1 MTARRP
7 RWRAPPPLRSAR
19 RAGPAPRAPSWAY
32 WRTRRR
38 WPSTSDDPWPC
49 RRRRVRSSRA
59 TTSPTTRTA
68 TGTCP
73 ARRSCPKDTGA
84 RRSLTAP
91 FPRCSSR
98 PSRIARH
105 GPSSPHCRWSPTIAA
120 TRRTGPAN
128 LPDPHHLHNLHHLHD
143 VGGTAGE
150 VMCGIFGAVSLRGA
164 PLKHADCLPAMAAA
178 LAHRGPDGEQIVG
191 HDCARIG
198 ARRLA
203 IMDLTT
209 GDQPFL
215 SPNRSVWMVC
225 NGEIYNAP
233 ALRREFTQAGYPF
246 RSTGDIE
253 TIVPLYERVGPDAVG
268 RLEGMFGLAV
278 WDDQLRRLVLARDRA
293 GEKPLFWAQVDGE
306 LRFASEIQALL
317 VFPDQPR
324 RVNPVAAGLYAA
336 LGYVP
341 APYTMLTGIAKL
353 APAHLLVADRVGVT
367 LRCYWDAAAAA
378 ARPSRLDAPTLRA
391 ALLRAVEREL
401 MSDVPVGVFTSGGLD
416 SSLLAAGAAR
426 VMSGAQIHTYAVRFL
441 EPGYDESAN
450 AEAVTHHIRTNHHVV
465 TADGAALE
473 RAFAAVT
480 RGLAEPIGD
489 PAILPTYL
497 LAEAA
502 REHVKVVLSG
512 EGADEL
518 FGGYPTYLGHRA
530 TRFYLRLPRLER
542 HLTWFGALGPDARTV
557 TEVAG
562 ALARFPQGDPLN
574 RILWLDFLT
583 YLPDNLLAKVDRG
596 TMLAS
601 IEARAPYLDR
611 EVMELALPAPSALKV
626 HGFSTKAI
634 LKEAARGLVPDDV
647 IRRKK
652 RGLSVP
658 VARWL
663 NTGLAA
669 LADRCLAQPRLFP
682 GAPTARL
689 LAEHRAGR
697 RNNARK
703 LWPIL
708 VAELWAERWNVD
720 TTPVRVDQLR
730 GHAPGFTE

>member
-1 MTARRP
+1 
-7 RWRAPPPLRSAR
+7 
-19 RAGPAPRAPSWAY
+19 
-32 WRTRRR
+32 
-38 WPSTSDDPWPC
+38 
-49 RRRRVRSSRA
+49 
-59 TTSPTTRTA
+59 
-68 TGTCP
+68 
-73 ARRSCPKDTGA
+73 
-84 RRSLTAP
+84 
-91 FPRCSSR
+91 
-98 PSRIARH
+98 
-105 GPSSPHCRWSPTIAA
+105 
-120 TRRTGPAN
+120 
-128 LPDPHHLHNLHHLHD
+128 
-143 VGGTAGE
+143 
-150 VMCGIFGAVSLRGA
+150 MCGIFGTVSLRHA
-164 PLKHADCLPAMAAA
+164 PLKYPDCVGAMAAA

-191 HDCARIG
+191 HERARLG

-209 GDQPFL
+209 GDQPFQN
-215 SPNRSVWMVC
+215 PDRSIWMVC

-233 ALRREFTQAGYPF
+233 ELRRECTQAGYPF

-253 TIVPLYERVGPDAVG
+253 TIVPLYERLGADAVS
-268 RLEGMFGLAV
+268 RLDGMFGLAV
-278 WDDQLRRLVLARDRA
+278 WDDGRERLVLARDRA
-293 GEKPLFWAQVDGE
+293 GEKPLFWTEIAGE

-317 VFPDQPR
+317 VYPDQAR
-324 RVNPVAAGLYAA
+324 RVNGTAAALYAA

-341 APYTMLTGIAKL
+341 APHTMFAGIAKL
-353 APAHLLVADRVGVT
+353 PPAHVLVADHTGVT
-367 LRCYWDAAAAA
+367 LRSYWQAAAAA
-378 ARPSRLDAPTLRA
+378 ARPSRLDGA
-391 ALLRAVEREL
+391 ATVRTVLLRAVEREL

-416 SSLLAAGAAR
+416 SSFLAAAAAR
-426 VMSGAQIHTYAVRFL
+426 VKAGEQIHTYSVRFT
-441 EPGYDESAN
+441 EPGYDESPH
-450 AEAVTHHIRTNHHVV
+450 AEAVTHHIRTIHHVV
-465 TADGAALE
+465 TADDAALE
-473 RAFAAVT
+473 RAFGVVT
-480 RGLAEPIGD
+480 GSLAEPVGD

-497 LAEAA
+497 LAAAA

-518 FGGYPTYLGHRA
+518 FGGYPTYLGHKA
-530 TRFYLRLPRLER
+530 AQGYLRVPSALRRAIRWAVERLPTSTGKVTLEFLLKQFVAAAELPSLER
-542 HLTWFGALGPDARTV
+542 HLTWFGALGPGVDTGRERRTV
-557 TEVAG
+557 PDVACWLNG
-562 ALARFPQGDPLN
+562 FPQTDPLN

-583 YLPDNLLAKVDRG
+583 YLPDNLLVKVDRG

-626 HGFSTKAI
+626 RGWTTKAI